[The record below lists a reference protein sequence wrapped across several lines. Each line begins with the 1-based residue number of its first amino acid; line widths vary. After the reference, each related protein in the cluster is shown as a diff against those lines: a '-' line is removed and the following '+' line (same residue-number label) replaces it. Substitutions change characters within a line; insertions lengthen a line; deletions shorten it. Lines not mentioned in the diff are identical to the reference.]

1 MRYQILGPLE
11 VEDGSR
17 PVTLPQGRQRL
28 LLAVLLANANQ
39 VVSRD
44 RLIDALWEDAPPP
57 TAAGSLHNLVSGVRR
72 VVGDALV
79 TRDGGYVLHVVPGE
93 CDAERFAALAERG
106 SAALA
111 AGDAGRADATLRE
124 ALALWRGPP
133 LGDLA
138 GNRALADEAARL
150 DEARL
155 VALEDRIDA
164 DLLLG
169 RHHESLVELQALT
182 AQHPLRERLHGQQM
196 LALYRSG
203 RQAEALTAYRDT
215 RERLV
220 GELGIEPGPALRRL
234 ERAVLAQD
242 PELGASDT
250 LPRAP
255 PRVAWAKR
263 HGDAFVAAGA
273 AIFVVAVVLVVL
285 LGSQG
290 DRAPPSSRAVQA
302 APGAVVAIDPGTGK
316 VIERTPVGATPSAV
330 AVGAGAVWT
339 VNADENTVSR
349 VDLRTNAVRT
359 QPADAIPLDIAAGE
373 EAAWLITGGSNL
385 RSVPPPARIDRL
397 DAASG
402 APIASQP
409 LTPRAG
415 MPTRAPPQLV
425 AAGAGGVWAI
435 GRTGRLHRI
444 DPVSGD
450 VDAVRGLSA
459 VRVAAGDDQIWVL
472 IEPPPRRPRAEN
484 LVRLDPRDG
493 RIAAGVRV
501 PGRSL
506 GALAVGAGGVWLT
519 DSFNGAVW
527 RVDPTLR
534 SLPRQIPVDPGVDA
548 IAASDEGVWTAN
560 SVTGTVARIDTTRNA
575 VSDKIDLGGAP
586 RGIAIGA
593 GRVWVTNVPA
603 SSAPGAATSLRSG
616 SSVEPVASRDCGPVL
631 AGPSGDPDVLIVFDD
646 LFVGTFRSR
655 VEATNAAVAH
665 TLRAHAFR
673 AGPLRVGLQAC
684 SDGLAQSGSFD
695 EGKCRVN
702 ARAYARNP
710 AVRGVVGPSHSACT
724 AAMLPIL
731 NRAPGGAVPIISHA
745 NTGAFLVGRDPLAP
759 AGELD
764 RLFPEGRRGYAR
776 IMPADDYEVAAAAMH
791 AQRMSPEGVFVVTDE
806 FTHEGPAP
814 VWFRHAAGRLG
825 LPILG
830 SALQRSGSRRVATL
844 ARRIVASG
852 AGAVYLQTGADRFI
866 APLRARL
873 GEKVTI
879 ILAAFGGI
887 PISGLF
893 DVAGAAARGIHVMSP
908 GLPVDRLPP
917 AGRRFV
923 RDFGSRRPGGRVPE
937 WAVYGAAATEALLAA
952 IARSDGSRPSVA
964 GALESV
970 DLPDTPVGRLRFTR
984 TGEPMTNPVAIVR
997 AERGG
1002 EPDDG
1007 VSTAG
1012 GTVIDIVDPPSRLV
1026 GADGENGRRSAESGR
1041 GDEVTHRR
1049 VREG

>member
-17 PVTLPQGRQRL
+17 PVILPQGRQRL

-72 VVGDALV
+72 AVGDALV
-79 TRDGGYVLHVVPGE
+79 TRDGGYVLCVGPGE
-93 CDAERFAALAERG
+93 LDAERFASLAERG

-111 AGDAGRADATLRE
+111 AGDAERADATLRE

-138 GNRALADEAARL
+138 GHRALADEAARL

-169 RHHESLVELQALT
+169 RHHEIIVELQALT
-182 AQHPLRERLHGQQM
+182 AQHPLRERLHAQQM

-234 ERAVLAQD
+234 EQAVLAQD
-242 PELGASDT
+242 PELGAPDT
-250 LPRAP
+250 LPQAP
-255 PRVAWAKR
+255 STASWRKR
-263 HGDAFVAAGA
+263 HVVAAVAGA
-273 AIFVVAVVLVVL
+273 GIVVAAVVLVLTV
-285 LGSQG
+285 GSGG
-290 DRAPPSSRAVQA
+290 DPDPPASRAVQA
-302 APGAVVAIDPGTGK
+302 PPGAVVAIDPGTGE
-316 VIERTPVGATPSAV
+316 VVGRTPVGATPSAV

-349 VDLRTNAVRT
+349 VDLRTDAVRT
-359 QPADAIPLDIAAGE
+359 EPADAIPLDIAAGE
-373 EAAWLITGGSNL
+373 ESAWLVTGGSNL

-459 VRVAAGDDQIWVL
+459 VRVAAGDGQVWVL
-472 IEPPPRRPRAEN
+472 IEPPPRRSRAEN

-519 DSFNGAVW
+519 DSFNGSVW

-534 SLPRQIPVDPGVDA
+534 ALPRQIPVDPGVDA
-548 IAASDEGVWTAN
+548 IAAADEGVWTAN

-575 VSDKIDLGGAP
+575 VSDKLDLGGAP

-593 GRVWVTNVPA
+593 GRVWVTNVPTP
-603 SSAPGAATSLRSG
+603 SAPEAATSLRFDSR
-616 SSVEPVASRDCGPVL
+616 VEPVASRDCGPVL
-631 AGPSGDPDVLIVFDD
+631 AGPSGDPDALIVFDD
-646 LFVGTFRSR
+646 LFVGAFRSR

-673 AGPLRVGLQAC
+673 AGQLRVGLQTC
-684 SDGLAQSGSFD
+684 SDGLLQSGFFD
-695 EGKCRVN
+695 EGKCRAN

-710 AVRGVVGPSHSACT
+710 AVIGVVGPSHSACT

-731 NRAPGGAVPIISHA
+731 NGAAGGPVPIVSHA

-764 RLFPEGRRGYAR
+764 RLFPGGRRGYAR
-776 IMPADDYEVAAAAMH
+776 IMPTDDYEAAAAAMH
-791 AQRMSPEGVFVVTDE
+791 AQRVSPAGVFVVTDE
-806 FTHEGPAP
+806 FTHDGPSP
-814 VWFRHAAGRLG
+814 VWFRRAARRLG

-830 SALQRSGSRRVATL
+830 TAFQRSRSRRVAVL
-844 ARRIVASG
+844 ARRIEASG
-852 AGAVYLQTGADRFI
+852 ARAVYLQTGADRFI
-866 APLRARL
+866 APLRGRL
-873 GEKVTI
+873 GDEVTV

-893 DVAGAAARGIHVMSP
+893 DAVGDAARGIHVTIP

-923 RDFGSRRPGGRVPE
+923 RDFGSTRPGGRVPE

-952 IARSDGSRPSVA
+952 IARSDGSRASVA
-964 GALESV
+964 RALASV

-984 TGEPMTNPVAIVR
+984 KGEPTTNPVAIVR

-1012 GTVIDIVDPPSRLV
+1012 GTILDIVDPPTRLV
-1026 GADGENGRRSAESGR
+1026 AVGG
-1041 GDEVTHRR
+1041 
-1049 VREG
+1049 